1 MLCPKCQQPA
11 NKFGKTAAGQQR
23 FRCKPC
29 KTTFIDHDAKPL
41 GSMRISFDKACMVIK
56 MLMEGCSIRSTQR
69 LSGVDRNTI
78 MDLLIVA
85 GERAKNL
92 MESRIVDMKVDDVEV
107 DEIWGFI
114 GMKEKTRMHRYSLSE
129 NVGDAWCYI
138 GFEANTKLILS
149 WHLGKRTPEDTH
161 CFMEK
166 LQATVG
172 QNRFQMTTDG
182 YRPYPQAVRAVFG
195 QTVNYAQL
203 VKVYGHEADD
213 SRRYSPPQII
223 SIDKHVVIG
232 EPSKDRICTS
242 YIERQNLNIRLFTR
256 RMTRLTN
263 GFSKKW
269 ENHEAALTLYF
280 AYYNFCWKHGTLK
293 ETPAMAAGLTDH
305 QWTVEELLTSE

>member
-1 MLCPKCQQPA
+1 LCPKCQQPTR
-11 NKFGKTAAGQQR
+11 KFGKDRKGNQR
-23 FRCKPC
+23 YQCKPC
-29 KTTFIDHDAKPL
+29 KLTVTDVPVNPL
-41 GSMRISFDKACMVIK
+41 GEMRLPFVKAAQCIR
-56 MLMEGCSIRSTQR
+56 MLMEGCSIRSTER
-69 LSGVDRNTI
+69 ITGVSRDTI
-78 MDLLIVA
+78 CSLLITA
-85 GERAKNL
+85 GEKAKDL
-92 MESRIVDMKVDDVEV
+92 MESRIVNVPVEDVEI
-107 DEIWGFI
+107 DEIWSFV
-114 GMKEKTRMHRYSLSE
+114 GMKEKTRLHRYSLSD
-129 NVGDAWCYI
+129 NVGDSWCYV

-172 QNRFQMTTDG
+172 EGRFQMTTDG

-203 VKVYGHEADD
+203 VKTYGHEADD

-242 YIERQNLNIRLFTR
+242 YVERQNLNIRLFIR

-269 ENHEAALTLYF
+269 ENHKAALTLYF

-305 QWTVEELLTSE
+305 RWTVEELLCA